1 MSHAARDEWI
11 ARQIASHLQKR
22 GAKTFLYEIDVE
34 SGDDFESELV
44 SALRRCTEL
53 LVLIT
58 PASVDRYYVWME
70 IGAALVQKKR
80 VTAILYPWT
89 FDELVTE
96 KKNIPVLI
104 RRTIALNIND
114 VERYFEEFSARG

>member
-11 ARQIASHLQKR
+11 AKQISAHLEKH

-34 SGDDFESELV
+34 SGDDFERELV
-44 SALRRCTEL
+44 SALRQCTEL
-53 LVLIT
+53 LVLVT
-58 PASVDRYYVWME
+58 PSSVDRYYIWME
-70 IGAALVQKKR
+70 IGAALVQRKR

-89 FDELVTE
+89 FEELVSE

-114 VERYFEEFSARG
+114 LDRFFDEFSARC